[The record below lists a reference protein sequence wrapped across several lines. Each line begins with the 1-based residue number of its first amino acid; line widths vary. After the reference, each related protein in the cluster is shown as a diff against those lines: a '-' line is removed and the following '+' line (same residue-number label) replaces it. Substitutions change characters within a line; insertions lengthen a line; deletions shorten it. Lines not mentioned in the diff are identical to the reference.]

1 MASNFFPLKTI
12 FERALRAGGI
22 ALVVFICG
30 LAAAARGGD
39 LKCDIC
45 GQVIKSK
52 YTIMTDYATDG
63 KVNVCKECTDL
74 DEHCFA
80 CGLPVKSGYRT
91 LPDGRLL
98 CARDAKEAVDSDDET
113 KRICESVRDDLN
125 RMLSRFIT
133 IPETNVMIS
142 VVDRF
147 TLVNLFRSPGYEKSC
162 VTIFGATQ
170 THPMPGGAFIHSISL
185 LSNLKPSRLMAVCAH
200 EYTHTWI
207 GQNVKAARKASLD
220 GDTIE
225 AFCELVA
232 YKYMES
238 RGETVEM
245 KIIKTSS
252 YTKGQ
257 IAVMLEAD
265 RRFGFNEVAE
275 WMKAGEDSRL
285 DAARLDRIR
294 VTQASPASPAATA
307 CADIFNV
314 LVIAPTPVPDELE
327 LKGISGAGA
336 RRFALINNATLQPM
350 ERSLVRVGK
359 TNVSVR
365 CLEIRNE
372 SVLIQVNGSNEKKEL
387 FLRQDQ

>member
-1 MASNFFPLKTI
+1 MFPANFSPLKTI
-12 FERALRAGGI
+12 FERALRA
-22 ALVVFICG
+22 ASVAVVVLICG
-30 LAAAARGGD
+30 LALSARGDD

-45 GQVIKSK
+45 GRVIDGK
-52 YTIMTDYATDG
+52 YATMTDFATGG
-63 KVNVCKECTDL
+63 KVNVCEECTEL

-80 CGLPVKSGYRT
+80 CGLPVKSGYQT

-98 CARDAKEAVDSDDET
+98 CARDAKEAVESDEET

-133 IPETNVMIS
+133 IPETNVIIS
-142 VVDRF
+142 VVDRY
-147 TLVNLFRSPGYEKSC
+147 TLVNLFRSPGYEKAC

-170 THPMPGGAFIHSISL
+170 SHPLPNGAFIHSVSL

-207 GQNVKAARKASLD
+207 GQNVKAARKAALD

-238 RGETVEM
+238 RGEAIEM
-245 KIIKTSS
+245 GIIRNSS

-265 RRFGFNEVAE
+265 RRFGFNDVAE
-275 WMKAGEDSRL
+275 WMKTGEDSRL
-285 DAARLDRIR
+285 DGARLDRIR
-294 VTQASPASPAATA
+294 VTQGLPASPVAMAAGMF
-307 CADIFNV
+307 DV
-314 LVIAPTPVPDELE
+314 PVMAPTPVPDDLE
-327 LKGISGAGA
+327 LKGVSGTGA
-336 RRFALINNATLQPM
+336 RRFALINDATLQLM
-350 ERSLVRVGK
+350 ERSQVRVGK
-359 TNVSVR
+359 TNVTVR
-365 CLEIRNE
+365 CLEIRDG
-372 SVLIQVNGSNEKKEL
+372 SVLIQVNGSNEKHEL
-387 FLRQDQ
+387 FLRDQ